1 MNLEINTNVLFNDVS
16 QLIDTARTKVAYY
29 ADSSLVELYWQIG
42 NRINLEILNEK
53 RADYGKEIVKNLAI
67 KLESS
72 YGRGF
77 NRSSL
82 FRMIQFVKCYSKE
95 IVATLSRQ
103 FSWSKFIELIAIEDP
118 LKRQFYTEMCR
129 IEHWS
134 VRDLRKK
141 ISGMLYERTAISH
154 KPENV
159 IKQELENL
167 QTNNELTKD
176 LVFRDPY
183 MLDFLQLPAA
193 FSESDLENA
202 ILNDLTQFLSELG
215 TDFCFIARQKR
226 ITIDN
231 EDYYMD
237 LLAFHRTMRRMV
249 VIELKLGTFKAS
261 YKGQMEL
268 YLRWLDKHERKEGE
282 EAPLGLI
289 LCADK
294 KKEQIELLELDKSGI
309 HVAQYLTAL
318 PPRDVLEARL
328 NKAIQLAQ
336 ERNDIIQISNNED
349 GLMDD

>member
-1 MNLEINTNVLFNDVS
+1 MDLEISKDVLYTDIS
-16 QLIDTARTKVAYY
+16 KLIDAARTKVAYY

-53 RADYGKEIVKNLAI
+53 RADYGKEIVKNLAV
-67 KLESS
+67 KLEAN

-103 FSWSKFIELIAIEDP
+103 FSWSKFIELITIEEP

-167 QTNNELTKD
+167 QTNNELTND
-176 LVFRDPY
+176 C
-183 MLDFLQLPAA
+183 DF
-193 FSESDLENA
+193 SKSDIE
-202 ILNDLTQFLSELG
+202 IDSRK
-215 TDFCFIARQKR
+215 IQKF
-226 ITIDN
+226 TN
-231 EDYYMD
+231 
-237 LLAFHRTMRRMV
+237 
-249 VIELKLGTFKAS
+249 
-261 YKGQMEL
+261 
-268 YLRWLDKHERKEGE
+268 
-282 EAPLGLI
+282 
-289 LCADK
+289 
-294 KKEQIELLELDKSGI
+294 
-309 HVAQYLTAL
+309 
-318 PPRDVLEARL
+318 
-328 NKAIQLAQ
+328 
-336 ERNDIIQISNNED
+336 
-349 GLMDD
+349 

>member
-1 MNLEINTNVLFNDVS
+1 MDLEISKDVLYTDIS
-16 QLIDTARTKVAYY
+16 KLIDAARTKVAYY

-53 RADYGKEIVKNLAI
+53 RADYGKEIVKNLAV
-67 KLESS
+67 KLEAN

-103 FSWSKFIELIAIEDP
+103 FSWSKFIELITIEEP

-167 QTNNELTKD
+167 QTNNELTKY

-282 EAPLGLI
+282 ESPLGLI

-309 HVAQYLTAL
+309 HVAQYLTEL
-318 PPRDVLEARL
+318 PPRNILEARL
-328 NKAIQLAQ
+328 NKAIEIAQ
-336 ERNDIIQISNNED
+336 EQATKSLTDTDN
-349 GLMDD
+349 